1 MRRERICRI
10 SSVDLEY
17 PSLSL
22 TRRNWLSLGVGQWH
36 MRATASAALGNW
48 RLS

>member
-22 TRRNWLSLGVGQWH
+22 TRRNWLSLGL
-36 MRATASAALGNW
+36 ASGICEPQLAPL
-48 RLS
+48 